1 MASSAYGGCSRIEL
15 LLAQV
20 KAEFAGQQLEQ
31 VDDWHHQW
39 HSPSTVEVQLSELQS
54 LRQTLNFLQRKHK
67 TETAEYQSELRNYEE
82 IILCLE
88 TKLASRSSTTSTTV
102 RHDSGSAPDDQQ
114 LPDAEQVNGNATS
127 EHAATTPTTPTTHWA
142 DLPPEIVPA
151 EYKLMGS
158 DWYALFNPRISQR
171 LKMAHRYTIPH
182 DDAVCCVRFSRDNR
196 YLATASQQTVKVFD
210 AETGTLSVTLE
221 ERHDATGESLIRTLC
236 FSPDDKFIATGS
248 EDNMVRVWEI
258 ASRKIRR
265 FLSEHTAE
273 VYTVE
278 CASDNRSLV
287 SGSRD
292 GTVKVW
298 HVNRSK
304 ARYTFVSPD
313 GISSVS
319 VSADMAY
326 VIASSH
332 DASIYVWSMQ
342 TGQRIAVLS
351 GPSGHTDSVYCLTF
365 LPTTA
370 ACFASGS
377 LDCTVKVWKLRAL
390 LGGSRPSSTAGHNG
404 QSRTLYGHVQTLHG
418 HTDYVVSIC
427 ATPDACWIL
436 SGGKDRSCRIWD
448 AFTGEL
454 QLAIHAH
461 SNTVLSV
468 AASNQLFATAGG
480 DNIVRVWSY
489 SPVASH

>member
-67 TETAEYQSELRNYEE
+67 TETAEYQSKLRNYEE

-88 TKLASRSSTTSTTV
+88 TKLASLSSITSASV
-102 RHDSGSAPDDQQ
+102 RHDSGSASDDQQ

-127 EHAATTPTTPTTHWA
+127 EHAATTATTPTTHWA

-151 EYKLMGS
+151 EYKLTGS

-221 ERHDATGESLIRTLC
+221 ERHDAMGESLIRTLC

-342 TGQRIAVLS
+342 TGERIAVLS

-390 LGGSRPSSTAGHNG
+390 LGGSRPSSTAGHSG

-418 HTDYVVSIC
+418 HTDYVVSIG

-489 SPVASH
+489 SPAASH